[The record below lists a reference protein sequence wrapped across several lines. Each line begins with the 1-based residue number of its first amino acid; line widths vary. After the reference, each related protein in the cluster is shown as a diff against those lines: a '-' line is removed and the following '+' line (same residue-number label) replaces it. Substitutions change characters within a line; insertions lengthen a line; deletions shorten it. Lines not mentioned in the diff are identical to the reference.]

1 MSLALILANPQAAAD
16 GFAWECAYVR
26 GISHDFKVLRS
37 FFGDVGIPLSPE
49 SGCFTG
55 SLRKQESCD
64 MIERFFQEQVEGAY
78 ILVLASHGAPVG
90 GAIASTREGWLRFED
105 VMRLWLISGHGN
117 DCSKMLFI
125 LLDCCHSGF
134 WVNKA
139 AKLRCPNVVVQ
150 AACSDVGQS
159 VADYDADCGPDTSF
173 ICKWV
178 IEQRWQP
185 SPVLFVLP
193 QDPRAVSVA
202 RLDVQ
207 KVGWKFS
214 FVTRRKHPLRVI
226 NAVPV
231 RCFDF
236 LKRQLLKLE
245 LQAQLRLLMDLTA
258 ESPKGPTAS
267 AWHQWRFRPVLEELL
282 ERVQRPLMR
291 KEALLMDQCT
301 CGVFQEVRDFMACS
315 QWDDASSCQARLFAT
330 WRKQNKD
337 VWVEVSQDVAVSD
350 NEMAFEVQWHFRH
363 YYVGAFDLALQHLTS
378 CLENIKQNHEHLE
391 YPSSLKA
398 LVFAWM
404 AANWRNKAKAC
415 LRSEDVEHS
424 LREAYRCISEMNEA
438 ADNTQMSPLVAAEV
452 SLICGCWKA
461 DAAAL
466 GKAAL
471 VGDLLGESVEDLRTS
486 LKKEVERGISCCCQA
501 SWYDGYLNNT
511 LTLCHI
517 ELLHSQASQDA
528 NRVENLLC
536 AMPFEVASRRTQHKR
551 NMYLA
556 EARIRKLEFEET
568 KLFDEH
574 ALDGIRALL
583 SGLLS
588 AFDLHKEKIKC
599 KQLEERLRSVVA
611 RQGSPSFLA
620 EV

>member
-1 MSLALILANPQAAAD
+1 
-16 GFAWECAYVR
+16 
-26 GISHDFKVLRS
+26 
-37 FFGDVGIPLSPE
+37 
-49 SGCFTG
+49 
-55 SLRKQESCD
+55 
-64 MIERFFQEQVEGAY
+64 
-78 ILVLASHGAPVG
+78 
-90 GAIASTREGWLRFED
+90 
-105 VMRLWLISGHGN
+105 
-117 DCSKMLFI
+117 
-125 LLDCCHSGF
+125 
-134 WVNKA
+134 
-139 AKLRCPNVVVQ
+139 
-150 AACSDVGQS
+150 
-159 VADYDADCGPDTSF
+159 
-173 ICKWV
+173 
-178 IEQRWQP
+178 
-185 SPVLFVLP
+185 
-193 QDPRAVSVA
+193 
-202 RLDVQ
+202 
-207 KVGWKFS
+207 
-214 FVTRRKHPLRVI
+214 
-226 NAVPV
+226 
-231 RCFDF
+231 
-236 LKRQLLKLE
+236 
-245 LQAQLRLLMDLTA
+245 
-258 ESPKGPTAS
+258 
-267 AWHQWRFRPVLEELL
+267 
-282 ERVQRPLMR
+282 
-291 KEALLMDQCT
+291 
-301 CGVFQEVRDFMACS
+301 
-315 QWDDASSCQARLFAT
+315 
-330 WRKQNKD
+330 
-337 VWVEVSQDVAVSD
+337 
-350 NEMAFEVQWHFRH
+350 
-363 YYVGAFDLALQHLTS
+363 
-378 CLENIKQNHEHLE
+378 
-391 YPSSLKA
+391 
-398 LVFAWM
+398 
-404 AANWRNKAKAC
+404 
-415 LRSEDVEHS
+415 
-424 LREAYRCISEMNEA
+424 MNEA

-568 KLFDEH
+568 KLFDER